1 MHQLLHLMALNR
13 QASGRRFEAV
23 RNDDSGE
30 DEVTLYLY
38 DMIVADALTAEWW
51 GGIDPQTFAL
61 ELASIN
67 ASTIHLRINS
77 PGGDVFAARAMEQA
91 LKEHPAKI
99 VTHIDGVAASA
110 ATYIALAGDE
120 VRMADGAMFMIHNAW
135 TYAAGDKNDLT
146 KTATLLAKIDGTLAK
161 TYADA
166 TGKDVKEI
174 AKLMDAETWFTAQE
188 ALDYGFADMIDNGD
202 QQQSASNRGTWNM
215 AIYRNAPKPATG
227 RTGPAAEPENIPK
240 PAPEPVQPA
249 ALNESDL
256 AARRRRLELAAADI

>member
-1 MHQLLHLMALNR
+1 
-13 QASGRRFEAV
+13 
-23 RNDDSGE
+23 
-30 DEVTLYLY
+30 
-38 DMIVADALTAEWW
+38 MIVADALTAEWW

-174 AKLMDAETWFTAQE
+174 AKLMDAETWFTAQGG
-188 ALDYGFADMIDNGD
+188 AGLRLCRHDRQRRPAAVR
-202 QQQSASNRGTWNM
+202 QQSRHLEHGDLSQCAETCDRPHRSGCGAREHPETCTGT
-215 AIYRNAPKPATG
+215 RPACRAERVRSGGTPPPTG
-227 RTGPAAEPENIPK
+227 VGSSRHLTHTPEHP
-240 PAPEPVQPA
+240 
-249 ALNESDL
+249 
-256 AARRRRLELAAADI
+256 